1 MKTLSV
7 IALMLFLPLVCYGEV
22 NLEAWVQSQSPDGRL
37 VEVNGAIWSTDACIT
52 GWVYDWGDGTSNTGW
67 FPMLHRYGWSGEF
80 IVRVTGYDDSGDI
93 ETVEFQVI
101 VPEPNPTDVVFV
113 LAEPGCASMKCG
125 DSLEIKIFAFDRD
138 WNRLSMQGRTL
149 EFYYPGSQEFVEVE
163 VQDTT
168 LLVIAK
174 HLEGRDFAWASIY
187 ACVDGAPIY
196 DFINIITNK
205 HPGDFTHHHVQ
216 YVASYLPDTFFTSC
230 DLSIEEYTHIN
241 DLAFYSDYMIVRE
254 KNPNLGDRALFQ
266 GISYSPPLFGS
277 SGNPIGLG
285 DYSIP
290 QNGRPYF
297 DVIFHEMG
305 HNFASANQL
314 FNCLGIPGPFY
325 HETVAEWF
333 VQFDLNK
340 IINDHSG
347 ELSPLAIEMLES
359 IRDENR
365 NYHLLEYQNYI
376 NGGCQFDYYDI
387 MTSHALVQKIYEYC
401 DVSGWDVI
409 GNFIDLFDH
418 SRLEELSA
426 ILASH
431 GGIAD
436 ESHRVTF
443 FIAALSKA
451 FGRDLRSDFYALN
464 FPIDDPLFEDL
475 FCYFNAGVR
484 QDHPGQEIDTI
495 CLYQNHPNPC
505 FSSTVIRYRLTEG
518 STVSLNLYNIG
529 GRLVKRIDQGYQSA
543 GINSHTIDVSNLSPG
558 IYLYEIIVGAKR
570 EARKLVVVR

>member
-1 MKTLSV
+1 MKTLFV
-7 IALMLFLPLVCYGEV
+7 IGLVFSLPFVGYGEV
-22 NLEAWVQSQSPDGRL
+22 NLDAWVQSQSPDGRL
-37 VEVNGAIWSTDACIT
+37 VEVNGAIWSTDASIT
-52 GWVYDWGDGTSNTGW
+52 GWVYEWGDGTSNTGW

-80 IVRVTGYDDSGDI
+80 TVRVTGYDDSGDI
-93 ETVEFQVI
+93 ETVEFPVT

-113 LAEPGCASMKCG
+113 LPEPGCASMKCG
-125 DSLEIKIFAFDRD
+125 DSLEIKIFAFDSD
-138 WNRLSMQGRTL
+138 WNRLSMEGRTL
-149 EFYYPGSQEFVEVE
+149 EFYYPGSDEFIEVE
-163 VQDTT
+163 VRDTT

-174 HLEGRDFAWASIY
+174 HLEGRDFGWASIY
-187 ACVDGAPIY
+187 AWVDGAPIY
-196 DFINIITNK
+196 DFINVITNK
-205 HPGDFTHHHVQ
+205 NPGDFTHHHVQ

-241 DLAFYSDYMIVRE
+241 DLAFYSDYMIVGE

-305 HNFASANQL
+305 HNFASVNQF

-340 IINDHSG
+340 IITDYSG

-365 NYHLLEYQNYI
+365 DYHVLEYQNYI

-387 MTSHALVQKIYEYC
+387 TSSHVLVEKIYEYC

-409 GNFIDLFDH
+409 GDFLDLFDH
-418 SRLEELSA
+418 SRLEELSE

-451 FGRDLRSDFYALN
+451 FGRDLRSDFYELH

-475 FCYFNAGVR
+475 LCCFNAGVP
-484 QDHPGQEIDTI
+484 QDDAVQEVDSV
-495 CLYQNHPNPC
+495 CLFQNQPNPC
-505 FSSTVIRYRLTEG
+505 SSSTTIRYKLTSG
-518 STVSLNLYNIG
+518 GNVLLNLYDVK
-529 GRLVKRIDQGYQSA
+529 GRLVKQINQGFRQA
-543 GINSHTIDVSNLSPG
+543 GVSSHIVDVSNLSPG
-558 IYLYEIIVGAKR
+558 LYFCELAVGSQRDAKKIIV
-570 EARKLVVVR
+570 VH